1 MVLGLFFAFTS
12 ASGQS
17 RYGLSCYGDACA
29 KVDQKAESRMT
40 NARTICGSGDTSISY
55 PKNNKPSADEMAI
68 YWRNIHAAERIAK
81 SSYREVSDCAQ
92 AVPMV

>member
-17 RYGLSCYGDACA
+17 RYGLSCYGDACT